1 MDLQRSLYEHFFEL
15 LTESSEQKNNLRLM
29 QELGLVTKLLYIL
42 KDENLTQATVE
53 TVTSVI
59 AVLIGGGYFGPSLL
73 R

>member
-42 KDENLTQATVE
+42 KDENLTHATVE
-53 TVTSVI
+53 TVTGVI